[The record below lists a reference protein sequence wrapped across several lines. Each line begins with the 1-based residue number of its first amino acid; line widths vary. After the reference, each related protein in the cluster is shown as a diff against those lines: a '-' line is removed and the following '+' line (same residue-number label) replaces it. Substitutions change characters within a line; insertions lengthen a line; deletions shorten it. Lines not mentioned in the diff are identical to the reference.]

1 MDIAAITQLIGSLGF
16 PIACCI
22 YLIYSNNKAN
32 EEVIFDDDNIS
43 FDSETNILTIKTENE
58 LQKVEEQ
65 TEEILKEEEIDKL
78 RQTVENNTKVMI
90 KICTKLGVDSD
101 D

>member
-1 MDIAAITQLIGSLGF
+1 MDVNTISQLIGSLGF

-32 EEVIFDDDNIS
+32 ETHKQEV
-43 FDSETNILTIKTENE
+43 
-58 LQKVEEQ
+58 
-65 TEEILKEEEIDKL
+65 DKL
-78 RQTVENNTKVMI
+78 RETVENNTHVML
-90 KICTKLGVDSD
+90 KLCAKLGVDAD